1 MQNYKE
7 LKVWQKAHSLVLDT
21 YRTTALF
28 PGTEMYGLTA
38 QARRA
43 GISVAANLADGCGRF
58 SSKDTANFFQISLG
72 SLHETG
78 YYMLL
83 AKDLDYITA
92 SVYEQRDKEI
102 REIKAM
108 LISLIKTVRNTQ

>member
-1 MQNYKE
+1 M
-7 LKVWQKAHSLVLDT
+7 VLDI
-21 YRTTALF
+21 YKTTALF
-28 PGTEMYGLTA
+28 PSSEMYGLTA
-38 QARRA
+38 QVRRSC
-43 GISVAANLADGCGRF
+43 ISVTANLAEGCGRF

-72 SLHETG
+72 SLHETE

-92 SVYEQRDKEI
+92 SVYEKRDQEI